1 MVTARRCLTVSAE
14 ISPDIFCF
22 VRKARFEYRCFDVD
36 SPCKPAS
43 QAAPINDA
51 L

>member
-1 MVTARRCLTVSAE
+1 LSALAE
-14 ISPDIFCF
+14 ISADIFCF

-36 SPCKPAS
+36 APCKPAS